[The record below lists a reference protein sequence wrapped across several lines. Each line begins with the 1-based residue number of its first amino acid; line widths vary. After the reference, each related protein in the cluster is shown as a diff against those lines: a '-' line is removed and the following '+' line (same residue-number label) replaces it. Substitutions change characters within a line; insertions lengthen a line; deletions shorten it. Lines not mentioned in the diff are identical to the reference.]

1 MLIKDEI
8 KLLHQAGLKD
18 LPLKKDAGG
27 KKKKL
32 IALRE
37 VRHMLDEVSTRRT
50 ILRKEN
56 DDVRGAITS
65 MREALASMPKAVRDE
80 RAKLMMR
87 HQKARGT
94 PMSMAN
100 ENIRESLYAMNLTS
114 SGVPIIVAA
123 ATASSLVQ
131 QQVICNS
138 LVSTLEQPPC
148 GYPFPVAAAKSAPR
162 MSANI
167 PILPQI
173 CPSASIVP
181 SMVGSGGFVQR
192 HQ

>member
-8 KLLHQAGLKD
+8 KLLHQAGLKE
-18 LPLKKDAGG
+18 LPSKRDVGS

-37 VRHMLDEVSTRRT
+37 VRHMLDEVSTRRN

-94 PMSMAN
+94 SLGMAN
-100 ENIRESLYAMNLTS
+100 ENIRESLYAMNITS
-114 SGVPIIVAA
+114 SGIPIIMAA

-131 QQVICNS
+131 QQVICSS
-138 LVSTLEQPPC
+138 LMATVQQPPC
-148 GYPFPVAAAKSAPR
+148 GYPIPAAASNASVTP
-162 MSANI
+162 ANNI

-173 CPSASIVP
+173 CPSASVVP
-181 SMVGSGGFVQR
+181 SMVGSTGFAQR
-192 HQ
+192 QQ

>member
-18 LPLKKDAGG
+18 LPLRKDAGG

-56 DDVRGAITS
+56 EDVLGAITS

-94 PMSMAN
+94 PMNMAN
-100 ENIRESLYAMNLTS
+100 ENIRESLYAMNLAS
-114 SGVPIIVAA
+114 SGVPIILAA

-138 LVSTLEQPPC
+138 LVATIKQPPR
-148 GYPFPVAAAKSAPR
+148 GYPLPVTAAETSSGKP
-162 MSANI
+162 ANI
-167 PILPQI
+167 PILPQM
-173 CPSASIVP
+173 CPSASVVP